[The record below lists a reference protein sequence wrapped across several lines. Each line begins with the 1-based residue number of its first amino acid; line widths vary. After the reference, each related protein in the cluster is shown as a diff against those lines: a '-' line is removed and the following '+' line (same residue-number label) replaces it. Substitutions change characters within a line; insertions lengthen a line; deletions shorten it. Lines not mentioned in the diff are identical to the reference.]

1 MTDLAAIVRE
11 LTGPLKLEAQK
22 GYSDDTVLGMSIGEY
37 AGEWAERARG
47 RFTSA
52 AARRQCAKVAK
63 LLADYR
69 QSPAGARRERAAE
82 ALELLADLEVESPRR
97 GGKPVPPRR
106 KTKAPRQ
113 RNSRS
118 RRRSDAAS
126 LDDPVASGRNK
137 RPGWLKRLAKLG
149 IETNRDLLY
158 HFPRDYVPL
167 KRIDDLRDGERAAII
182 GQAGLRE
189 ERPAR
194 EGRRFRL
201 MRCALEVSDET
212 GKAWVISFARV
223 PRAGPRSK
231 AILGSPLALN
241 YSEATRLLIEGV
253 ARRAGS
259 WVELQYNSS
268 ERLHGSERLPPG
280 TLVPVYP
287 LTDGVYQGQI
297 RSGVRKLLDRL
308 SEQLADPLPADLR
321 RRHGLIG
328 LQEAMRNI
336 HWPSSEQ
343 ARDAA
348 RRRLAF
354 EEFFILQLALAQRK
368 RELQEPG
375 SGIAMK
381 PRGDLVATLEE
392 ILPFSLTRA
401 QQRAIAE
408 IAADMAADV
417 PMYRLIQGDVGSGK
431 TVVAAA
437 ALVTALQNGY
447 QGALMA
453 PTELLAEQHYL
464 VLARML
470 EPLGVAVELLTGS
483 LRSKER
489 KRAQARIAD
498 GRAQIAL
505 GTHALIQ
512 EGVDFHRLGLVI
524 CDEQHRF
531 GVRQRAGLRG
541 KGARPDMLVM
551 TATPIPRTLA
561 LTLYG
566 DLEISVLDEMPPG
579 RRPVKTSWM
588 PSHGQGGAYEF
599 VRRQVAQ
606 GRQAYVVCPLIEESE
621 SLQAQAATELAERLR
636 GGVLAD
642 LRVGLL
648 HGAMPVAEKD
658 AVMEA
663 FRAGEIEVLCT
674 TTVIEVGVDVPNAT
688 TMLILNAERFGLSQ
702 LHQLRGRVGR
712 SDQESYCILLSDRKY
727 DPSRALD
734 LDEGESLGQAQRR
747 LRVMQEESDGFAIA
761 EEDLLLR
768 GPGEFYGTRQH
779 GLPDFRLARIARDVG
794 VLEEAREAAYWLIER
809 DPDTGKAEH
818 TALRQQVNALR
829 ARMDSV
835 AG

>member
-1 MTDLAAIVRE
+1 
-11 LTGPLKLEAQK
+11 
-22 GYSDDTVLGMSIGEY
+22 
-37 AGEWAERARG
+37 
-47 RFTSA
+47 
-52 AARRQCAKVAK
+52 
-63 LLADYR
+63 
-69 QSPAGARRERAAE
+69 
-82 ALELLADLEVESPRR
+82 
-97 GGKPVPPRR
+97 
-106 KTKAPRQ
+106 
-113 RNSRS
+113 
-118 RRRSDAAS
+118 
-126 LDDPVASGRNK
+126 
-137 RPGWLKRLAKLG
+137 
-149 IETNRDLLY
+149 
-158 HFPRDYVPL
+158 
-167 KRIDDLRDGERAAII
+167 
-182 GQAGLRE
+182 
-189 ERPAR
+189 
-194 EGRRFRL
+194 
-201 MRCALEVSDET
+201 
-212 GKAWVISFARV
+212 
-223 PRAGPRSK
+223 
-231 AILGSPLALN
+231 
-241 YSEATRLLIEGV
+241 
-253 ARRAGS
+253 
-259 WVELQYNSS
+259 
-268 ERLHGSERLPPG
+268 
-280 TLVPVYP
+280 
-287 LTDGVYQGQI
+287 
-297 RSGVRKLLDRL
+297 
-308 SEQLADPLPADLR
+308 
-321 RRHGLIG
+321 
-328 LQEAMRNI
+328 
-336 HWPSSEQ
+336 
-343 ARDAA
+343 
-348 RRRLAF
+348 
-354 EEFFILQLALAQRK
+354 
-368 RELQEPG
+368 
-375 SGIAMK
+375 
-381 PRGDLVATLEE
+381 
-392 ILPFSLTRA
+392 
-401 QQRAIAE
+401 
-408 IAADMAADV
+408 MAADV

-588 PSHGQGGAYEF
+588 SSHGQGGAYEF

-712 SDQESYCILLSDRKY
+712 SDHESYCILLSDRKY

-734 LDEGESLGQAQRR
+734 LDAGESLGQAQRR

-809 DPDTGKAEH
+809 DPDSGKAKH